1 MYLNTLNIQQY
12 QIEVNQHYKCNLCV
26 NSELLNYIQITTT
39 SATNTNYK
47 PLSLLRKITTQ
58 DTIIKY
64 KAVHLPKTSPLSCQ
78 KLKLRTCLTV
88 SHEIN
93 TVKPIVKNNC
103 SDKVQKP
110 QNWNQFLSESS
121 ELDFEQSNL
130 TLVISQFNS
139 LDNDFLPLVNMI
151 RQTIN
156 GLEFKNQ
163 KLDELLYL
171 STSHEATMDLLIA
184 SQAQLYLNILE

>member
-1 MYLNTLNIQQY
+1 MNT
-12 QIEVNQHYKCNLCV
+12 H
-26 NSELLNYIQITTT
+26 
-39 SATNTNYK
+39 YK

-64 KAVHLPKTSPLSCQ
+64 KAVPLPKTSPLNYQ
-78 KLKLRTCLTV
+78 KPKLRTCLTV
-88 SHEIN
+88 SHEIS

-110 QNWNQFLSESS
+110 HNWNQFLSENS
-121 ELDFEQSNL
+121 ELEFEQSNL
-130 TLVISQFNS
+130 TLIISQFNS

-151 RQTIN
+151 RQNIN

-171 STSHEATMDLLIA
+171 STSHEATMDLLIT
-184 SQAQLYLNILE
+184 SHAQLYLNIAE